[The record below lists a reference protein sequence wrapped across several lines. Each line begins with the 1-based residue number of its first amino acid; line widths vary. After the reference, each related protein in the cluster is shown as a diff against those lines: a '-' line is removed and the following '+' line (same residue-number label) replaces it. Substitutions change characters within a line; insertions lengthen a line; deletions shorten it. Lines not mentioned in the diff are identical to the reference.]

1 MAGIMLL
8 VEANSP
14 KRDAGKRR
22 GGCLC
27 ACEGFFMGVNA
38 RIFVRLGVCVC
49 GMDGDDNELQL

>member
-22 GGCLC
+22 GGCSC
-27 ACEGFFMGVNA
+27 ACEGVFYGSEYPDFCETGCMC
-38 RIFVRLGVCVC
+38 LW
-49 GMDGDDNELQL
+49 DGW